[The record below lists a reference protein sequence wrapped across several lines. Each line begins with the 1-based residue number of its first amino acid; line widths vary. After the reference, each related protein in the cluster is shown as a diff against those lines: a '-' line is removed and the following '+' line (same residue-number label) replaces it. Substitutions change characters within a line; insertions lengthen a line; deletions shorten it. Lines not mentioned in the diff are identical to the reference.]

1 MKKIFLS
8 LFMICIATAVSAQ
21 EWTEES
27 IAGILTVEFPGT
39 VTASENQGMAVK
51 QSFSDKYVAVVQT
64 TSLGE
69 DADAIMG
76 EDLDILYDSV
86 VEGMMGSMYTAGDS
100 KEEDIMIGN
109 LKGRKVIHT
118 VKMTETQEVPVQ
130 TVLLITQNRVISF
143 SYIELVETGDS
154 SDRDRFFNSIKLAK

>member
-1 MKKIFLS
+1 
-8 LFMICIATAVSAQ
+8 
-21 EWTEES
+21 
-27 IAGILTVEFPGT
+27 
-39 VTASENQGMAVK
+39 
-51 QSFSDKYVAVVQT
+51 
-64 TSLGE
+64 
-69 DADAIMG
+69 
-76 EDLDILYDSV
+76 
-86 VEGMMGSMYTAGDS
+86 
-100 KEEDIMIGN
+100 MIGN